1 MPDWDANS
9 PKLQQNLINTL
20 RAVRDDAVSRSTPSI
35 KDAKIWH
42 ASIMAGLRVPEQRF
56 VGQFRGGE
64 GLQHIVVRI
73 GEHQAVPPA
82 EVLTELSQF
91 EQLLR
96 RVLERLDELI
106 PSGQLPG
113 ANTLKAVVDV
123 CGWVHAE
130 WVRIHP
136 FANGSGRTARL
147 WANYV
152 AMRYGLPPF
161 VRLRPRPDGIAY
173 ANVGT
178 QAMTGNWEP
187 TARLFNKMLASFFD
201 DRGDTSK

>member
-20 RAVRDDAVSRSTPSI
+20 RAVRDHTVSRNTPGI
-35 KDAKIWH
+35 NDAKTWH
-42 ASIMAGLRVPEQRF
+42 TSIMAGLRVPEQRF
-56 VGQFRGGE
+56 VGKFRGE
-64 GLQHIVVRI
+64 QGLQDIGVRI
-73 GEHQAVPPA
+73 GEHQGVSPA
-82 EVLTELSQF
+82 EVLTELSHF
-91 EQLLR
+91 EQRLR

-106 PSGQLPG
+106 PAGQLPG
-113 ANTLKAVVDV
+113 ANTLKAVLDV

-136 FANGSGRTARL
+136 FANGNGRIARL

-161 VRLRPRPDGIAY
+161 VQLRPRPDGIAY
-173 ANVGT
+173 ANAGT
-178 QAMTGNWEP
+178 QAMMGNWEP
-187 TARLFNKMLASFFD
+187 TAQLFNKMLASFHD
-201 DRGDTSK
+201 DRGDT